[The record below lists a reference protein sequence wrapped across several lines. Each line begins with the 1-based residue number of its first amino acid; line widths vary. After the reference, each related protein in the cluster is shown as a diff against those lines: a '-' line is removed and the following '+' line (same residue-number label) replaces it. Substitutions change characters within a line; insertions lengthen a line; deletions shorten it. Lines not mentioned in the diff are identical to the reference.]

1 MVTELNGVDPDKLYD
16 IGQTCVLLD
25 ISRNTLRKYT
35 KQNKIKMVIRKAD
48 GKVFYFGS
56 EMKRL
61 VLTTI

>member
-16 IGQTCVLLD
+16 IGETCVLLD

-35 KQNKIKMVIRKAD
+35 KQNKIKMVMRKAD
-48 GKVFYFGS
+48 GKVLYRGS
-56 EMKRL
+56 EMNRL